1 MRNWL
6 PLLLLILALTLA
18 ACGDD
23 SPPPPTPAASPA
35 SPDAT
40 AEPQSAFEL
49 EPLVPG
55 LRVRNGLTVLAHS
68 EGVREGMGYFFAEVR
83 NDSDQW
89 LSQVDAVIY
98 ALDQGGL
105 KLGEISANP
114 LLTDIPPGQVF
125 YAGQSFALPDGYAD
139 TQRWLWYTPAE
150 KPSLQGVFN
159 LPVSVTS
166 QSVGESGLYT
176 VSGIAQNT
184 AGADLYFPVIDVVL
198 IGPDD
203 DLVGL
208 AHAALLTGRDDGMWP
223 AGVEAP
229 FDAQFSFISVGPEL
243 VSEVRISAVGY
254 LAP

>member
-6 PLLLLILALTLA
+6 PLLLILALTLA
-18 ACGDD
+18 ACGDEPA
-23 SPPPPTPAASPA
+23 PPPAPTDTPPAV
-35 SPDAT
+35 DTT

-68 EGVREGMGYFFAEVR
+68 EGVREGTGYFFAEVR

-98 ALDQGGL
+98 ALDQDGL
-105 KLGEISANP
+105 KLDEISANP
-114 LLTDIPPGQVF
+114 LLTDLPPGQVF
-125 YAGQSFALPDGYAD
+125 YVGQSFPLPDGYAD
-139 TQRWLWYTPAE
+139 TQRWLWYTPTDE
-150 KPSLQGVFN
+150 PRLQGVFN
-159 LPVSVTS
+159 LPASVTS
-166 QSVGESGLYT
+166 QSIGENGLYT
-176 VSGIAQNT
+176 VSGTAQNT
-184 AGADLYFPVIDVVL
+184 TEDDLYFPVIDVAL

-208 AHAALLTGRDDGMWP
+208 AHAVLFTGRDDGVWP
-223 AGVEAP
+223 AGAEAP
-229 FDAQFSFISVGPEL
+229 FEAQFSFLSVGPEL

-254 LAP
+254 LVP

>member
-6 PLLLLILALTLA
+6 PLLLILALTLA

-23 SPPPPTPAASPA
+23 STPSPVPTGTPAGLE
-35 SPDAT
+35 AT

-68 EGVREGMGYFFAEVR
+68 EGVREGMGYFFAEMR
-83 NDSDQW
+83 NDSDRW
-89 LSQVDAVIY
+89 LGQVDAVIY
-98 ALDQGGL
+98 ALDQDGL
-105 KLGEISANP
+105 KLDEISANP
-114 LLTDIPPGQVF
+114 LITDIPPGQVF
-125 YAGQSFALPDGYAD
+125 YAGQSFPLPDGYAD
-139 TQRWLWYTPAE
+139 TQRWLWYTPADE
-150 KPSLQGVFN
+150 PSLQGVFN
-159 LPVSVTS
+159 LPASVIS
-166 QSVGESGLYT
+166 QSMGENGLYT
-176 VSGIAQNT
+176 VSGTAQNT

-223 AGVEAP
+223 AGAEAP
-229 FDAQFSFISVGPEL
+229 FEAQFPFISVGPEL